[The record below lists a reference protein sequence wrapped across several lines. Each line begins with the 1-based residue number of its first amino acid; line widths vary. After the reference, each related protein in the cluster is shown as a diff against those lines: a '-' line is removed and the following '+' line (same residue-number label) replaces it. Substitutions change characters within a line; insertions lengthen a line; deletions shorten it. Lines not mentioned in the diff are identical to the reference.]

1 MGKNG
6 RKRVLGLI
14 ETVAKERTNRL
25 GRNTEA
31 RFLEAVSATESKVK
45 MPDWITGFELTK
57 PWSSEDRD
65 KIDVIVTTD
74 IGKLFLQIKSSERGA
89 SGHFKKFTRRD
100 ARKKII
106 GVLVIRTG
114 DTIEEIRGN
123 TRRTLENIYHK
134 LVEARAWVE

>member
-14 ETVAKERTNRL
+14 EIVAKERTNRL

-31 RFLEAVSATESKVK
+31 RFLEAVSATESKVR
-45 MPDWITGFELTK
+45 MPGWIIGFELTK
-57 PWSSEDRD
+57 PWSPEDRD

-74 IGKLFLQIKSSERGA
+74 IGKLFIQIKSSERGA

-100 ARKKII
+100 ARKKFI
-106 GVLVIRTG
+106 GVLVIRAA
-114 DTIEEIRGN
+114 DTIDEIRGN

-134 LVEARAWVE
+134 LVEARAWIE